1 MSDLISTD
9 KLTKEYTEN
18 LIKPVRVLNNL
29 CLSIGE
35 GDFVSLM
42 GPSGSGKSTLLN
54 LLGLLDVPTNGKIFF
69 DGLEITRLTRKKKA
83 ILRNISFGFI
93 FQGFNLLK
101 RHSVLDNVMMPLLYR
116 KVSRKEACESAR
128 NVLEATGLIDFVE
141 RLPNQLSGGQQQRVA
156 ICRALVMK
164 PKVIL
169 ADEPTGNLDS
179 VTAEQIMKILCDLN
193 CDQGITVILVTHER
207 EIAQYGNRLI
217 KMRDGIIHDD
227 ETLR

>member
-1 MSDLISTD
+1 
-9 KLTKEYTEN
+9 
-18 LIKPVRVLNNL
+18 
-29 CLSIGE
+29 
-35 GDFVSLM
+35 
-42 GPSGSGKSTLLN
+42 
-54 LLGLLDVPTNGKIFF
+54 LLGLLDVPTNGEIFF

-116 KVSRKEACESAR
+116 KVSRKEASESAR

-164 PKVIL
+164 PKLIL

-179 VTAEQIMKILCDLN
+179 VTARQIMKILCDLN
-193 CDQGITVILVTHER
+193 CDQGITVVLVTHER
-207 EIAQYGNRLI
+207 EIAQHGNRLI

>member
-1 MSDLISTD
+1 
-9 KLTKEYTEN
+9 
-18 LIKPVRVLNNL
+18 
-29 CLSIGE
+29 LSIRE

-54 LLGLLDVPTNGKIFF
+54 LLGLLDVPTNGEIFF
-69 DGLEITRLTRKKKA
+69 DGLEITRLPRKKKA

-116 KVSRKEACESAR
+116 KVSRKEASESAR

-164 PKVIL
+164 PKLIL

-179 VTAEQIMKILCDLN
+179 VTARQIMKILCDLN
-193 CDQGITVILVTHER
+193 CDQGITVVLVTHER
-207 EIAQYGNRLI
+207 EIAQHGNRLI

>member
-1 MSDLISTD
+1 MPNLISTD

-29 CLSIGE
+29 CLTIGE

-69 DGLEITRLTRKKKA
+69 DGLEISRLSRKKKA

-116 KVSRKEACESAR
+116 KVSRKEASESAR
-128 NVLEATGLIDFVE
+128 NVLEATGLIDFIE

-179 VTAEQIMKILCDLN
+179 VTARQIMKILCDLN
-193 CDQGITVILVTHER
+193 CEQGITVVLVTHER
-207 EIAQYGNRLI
+207 EIAQHGNRLI

>member
-1 MSDLISTD
+1 MPNLISTD

-18 LIKPVRVLNNL
+18 LLKPVRVLNNL

-54 LLGLLDVPTNGKIFF
+54 LLGLLDVPTNGEIFF

-116 KVSRKEACESAR
+116 KVSRKEASESAR
-128 NVLEATGLIDFVE
+128 DVLEATGLIDFVE

-164 PKVIL
+164 PKLIL

-179 VTAEQIMKILCDLN
+179 VTARQIMKILCDLN
-193 CDQGITVILVTHER
+193 CDQGITVVLVTHER
-207 EIAQYGNRLI
+207 EIAQHGNRLI

>member
-1 MSDLISTD
+1 MPNLISTD

-54 LLGLLDVPTNGKIFF
+54 LLGLLDVPTNGEIFF

-116 KVSRKEACESAR
+116 KVSRKEASESAR

-164 PKVIL
+164 PKLIL

-179 VTAEQIMKILCDLN
+179 VTARQIMKILCDLN
-193 CDQGITVILVTHER
+193 RDQGITVVLVTHER
-207 EIAQYGNRLI
+207 EIAQHGNRLI

>member
-1 MSDLISTD
+1 MPNLISTD

-18 LIKPVRVLNNL
+18 LLKPVRVLNNL
-29 CLSIGE
+29 CLSIRE

-54 LLGLLDVPTNGKIFF
+54 LLGLLDVPTNGEIFF
-69 DGLEITRLTRKKKA
+69 DGLEITRLPRKKKA

-116 KVSRKEACESAR
+116 KVSRKEASESAR

-156 ICRALVMK
+156 ICRALVMT
-164 PKVIL
+164 PKLIL

-179 VTAEQIMKILCDLN
+179 VTARQIMKILCDLN
-193 CDQGITVILVTHER
+193 CDQGITVVLVTHER
-207 EIAQYGNRLI
+207 EIAQHGNRLI

>member
-54 LLGLLDVPTNGKIFF
+54 LLGLLDVPTNGEIFF

-116 KVSRKEACESAR
+116 KVSRKEASESAR

-164 PKVIL
+164 PKLIL

-179 VTAEQIMKILCDLN
+179 VTARQIMKILCDLN
-193 CDQGITVILVTHER
+193 CDQGITVVLVTHER
-207 EIAQYGNRLI
+207 EIAHYGNRLI
-217 KMRDGIIHDD
+217 KMRDGVIHDD

>member
-1 MSDLISTD
+1 MPNLISTD

-18 LIKPVRVLNNL
+18 LLKPVRVLNNL
-29 CLSIGE
+29 CLSIRE
-35 GDFVSLM
+35 GDFASLM

-69 DGLEITRLTRKKKA
+69 DGLEISRLSRKKKA

-101 RHSVLDNVMMPLLYR
+101 RHSVLDNVMMPLLYQ
-116 KVSRKEACESAR
+116 KVSRKEASESAR

-164 PKVIL
+164 PKLIL

-179 VTAEQIMKILCDLN
+179 VTARQIMKILCDLN
-193 CDQGITVILVTHER
+193 CDQGITVVLVTHER
-207 EIAQYGNRLI
+207 EIAQHGNRLI

>member
-54 LLGLLDVPTNGKIFF
+54 LLGLLDVPTNGEIFF

-116 KVSRKEACESAR
+116 KVSRKEASESAR

-164 PKVIL
+164 PKLIL

-179 VTAEQIMKILCDLN
+179 VTARQIMKILCDLN
-193 CDQGITVILVTHER
+193 CDQGITVVLVTHER
-207 EIAQYGNRLI
+207 EIAQHGNRLI

>member
-1 MSDLISTD
+1 MPNLISTD

-18 LIKPVRVLNNL
+18 LLKPVRVLNNL
-29 CLSIGE
+29 CLSIRE

-69 DGLEITRLTRKKKA
+69 DGQEITRLTRKKKA

-116 KVSRKEACESAR
+116 KVSRKEASESAR

-164 PKVIL
+164 PKLIL

-179 VTAEQIMKILCDLN
+179 VTARQIMKILCDLN
-193 CDQGITVILVTHER
+193 CDQGITVVLVTHER
-207 EIAQYGNRLI
+207 EIAQHGNRLI

>member
-1 MSDLISTD
+1 MPNLISTD

-18 LIKPVRVLNNL
+18 LLKPVRVLNNL
-29 CLSIGE
+29 CLSIRE

-54 LLGLLDVPTNGKIFF
+54 LLGLLDVPTNGEIFF

-116 KVSRKEACESAR
+116 KVSRKEASESAR

-179 VTAEQIMKILCDLN
+179 VTARQIMKILCDLN
-193 CDQGITVILVTHER
+193 CDQGITVVLVTHER
-207 EIAQYGNRLI
+207 EIAQHGNRLI

-227 ETLR
+227 ETLM

>member
-1 MSDLISTD
+1 MPNLISTD

-18 LIKPVRVLNNL
+18 LLKPVRVLNNL

-116 KVSRKEACESAR
+116 KVSRKEASESAR

-141 RLPNQLSGGQQQRVA
+141 RLPNQL
-156 ICRALVMK
+156 
-164 PKVIL
+164 
-169 ADEPTGNLDS
+169 
-179 VTAEQIMKILCDLN
+179 
-193 CDQGITVILVTHER
+193 
-207 EIAQYGNRLI
+207 
-217 KMRDGIIHDD
+217 
-227 ETLR
+227 

>member
-1 MSDLISTD
+1 MPNLISTD

-18 LIKPVRVLNNL
+18 LLKPVRVLNNL

-116 KVSRKEACESAR
+116 KVSRKEASESAR

-179 VTAEQIMKILCDLN
+179 VTARQIMKILCDLN
-193 CDQGITVILVTHER
+193 CDQGITVVLVTHER

>member
-1 MSDLISTD
+1 MPNLISTD

-18 LIKPVRVLNNL
+18 LLKPVRVLNNL
-29 CLSIGE
+29 CLSIRE

-116 KVSRKEACESAR
+116 KVSRKEASESAR

-164 PKVIL
+164 PKLIL

-179 VTAEQIMKILCDLN
+179 VTARQIMKILCDLN
-193 CDQGITVILVTHER
+193 CDQGITVVLVTHER
-207 EIAQYGNRLI
+207 EIAQHGNRLI

>member
-1 MSDLISTD
+1 MPNLISTD

-54 LLGLLDVPTNGKIFF
+54 LLGLLDVPTNGEIFF

-116 KVSRKEACESAR
+116 KVSRKEASESAR

-164 PKVIL
+164 PKLIL

-179 VTAEQIMKILCDLN
+179 VTARQIMKILCDLN
-193 CDQGITVILVTHER
+193 CDQGITVVLVTHER

>member
-1 MSDLISTD
+1 MPNLISTD

-69 DGLEITRLTRKKKA
+69 DDIEITRLTRKKKA

-116 KVSRKEACESAR
+116 KVSRKEASESAR

-179 VTAEQIMKILCDLN
+179 VTARQIMKILCDLN
-193 CDQGITVILVTHER
+193 CDQGITVVLVTHER

-217 KMRDGIIHDD
+217 KMRDGVIHDD

>member
-1 MSDLISTD
+1 MPNLISTD

-54 LLGLLDVPTNGKIFF
+54 LLGLLDVPTNGEIFF

-116 KVSRKEACESAR
+116 KVSRKEASESAR

-164 PKVIL
+164 PKLIL

-179 VTAEQIMKILCDLN
+179 VTARQIMKILCDLN
-193 CDQGITVILVTHER
+193 CDQGITVVLVTHER
-207 EIAQYGNRLI
+207 EIAQHGNRLI

>member
-1 MSDLISTD
+1 MPNLISTD

-54 LLGLLDVPTNGKIFF
+54 LLGLLDIPTDGKIFF

-116 KVSRKEACESAR
+116 KVSRKEASESAR

-156 ICRALVMK
+156 IRRALVMK

-179 VTAEQIMKILCDLN
+179 VTARQIMKILCDLN
-193 CDQGITVILVTHER
+193 CDQGITVVLVTHER
-207 EIAQYGNRLI
+207 EIAQHGNRLI

>member
-1 MSDLISTD
+1 MPNLISTD

-29 CLSIGE
+29 CLTIGE

-69 DGLEITRLTRKKKA
+69 DGLEISRLSRKKKA

-179 VTAEQIMKILCDLN
+179 VTARQIMKILCDLN
-193 CDQGITVILVTHER
+193 CDQGITVVLVTHER
-207 EIAQYGNRLI
+207 EIAQHGNRLI

>member
-1 MSDLISTD
+1 MPNLISTD

-29 CLSIGE
+29 CLTIGE

-69 DGLEITRLTRKKKA
+69 DGLEISRLSRKKKA

-116 KVSRKEACESAR
+116 KVSRKEASESAR

-179 VTAEQIMKILCDLN
+179 VTARQIMKILCDLN
-193 CDQGITVILVTHER
+193 CDQGITVVLVTHER
-207 EIAQYGNRLI
+207 EIAQHGNRLI

>member
-1 MSDLISTD
+1 MPNLISTD

-29 CLSIGE
+29 CLTIGE

-116 KVSRKEACESAR
+116 KVSRKEASESAR

-164 PKVIL
+164 PKLIL

-217 KMRDGIIHDD
+217 KMRDGVIHDD